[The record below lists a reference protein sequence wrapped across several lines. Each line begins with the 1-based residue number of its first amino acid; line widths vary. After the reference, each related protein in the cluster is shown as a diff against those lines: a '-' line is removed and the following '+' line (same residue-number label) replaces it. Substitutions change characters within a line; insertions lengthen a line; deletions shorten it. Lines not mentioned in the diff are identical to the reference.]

1 MQSVL
6 LRTVVFQ
13 NFLTIANR
21 PHVATSGF
29 YVRNGTVML
38 FKWFTTE
45 KLVNIDVK
53 KLKEM
58 MESNSL
64 KLIDVREPY
73 ELKEAGTIPNSV
85 NIPLGEI
92 ENAFK
97 LDGINFREKYKIEK
111 PSLTDKNLVFSC
123 RSGVRSLRALK
134 IVQDLGY
141 ENPLNLVGGY
151 NAWAKENAGE

>member
-6 LRTVVFQ
+6 RTGVGQ
-13 NFLTIANR
+13 SFLTVANL
-21 PHVATSGF
+21 PHVAASGF
-29 YVRNGTVML
+29 FVRNGTVVL
-38 FKWFTTE
+38 FRWFTSE
-45 KLVNIDVK
+45 KSVNIDVK
-53 KLKEM
+53 KLKQM
-58 MESNSL
+58 MESNNL

-73 ELKEAGTIPNSV
+73 ELEEAGKIPNSV

-92 ENAFK
+92 EDAFK

-111 PSLTDKNLVFSC
+111 PGVADKNLVFSC

-134 IVQDLGY
+134 IVKDLGY

-151 NAWAKENAGE
+151 NAWAKENTGG